1 MPHWDYR
8 VFHLNVDP
16 GKGGEPSGTAGAPP
30 PFTQSYLEQEFPDHY
45 KHPPTPGKAQ
55 PAPPPAKQLQDFLNG
70 LGAEGWSLIGVFP
83 LGPLLMMVLRRR
95 RSEPEPSPQA
105 PAANLENAAPTGRLD
120 SDRLDTVLARL
131 EALEQRLQST
141 PAAAPPPPPP
151 PPPPVTPAQP
161 TPAPPPTGLTDGSVL
176 PAAALAAL
184 GADLAVST
192 REAAEAIGY
201 RSTASLSNLGN
212 RSGYPAGLVKLGLN
226 GKAAVYRGVG
236 PASSGGKPQ
245 RHWLVVPL
253 SRLTG

>member
-1 MPHWDYR
+1 MPRWEYK

-16 GKGGEPSGTAGAPP
+16 GKGGEPSGTAGAAP

-45 KHPPTPGKAQ
+45 KHPPAQDGAQ
-55 PAPPPAKQLQDFLNG
+55 PAAPAAIQLQEFLNG
-70 LGAEGWSLIGVFP
+70 LGAQGWSLIGIFP
-83 LGPLLMMVLRRR
+83 VGPMLMMTLRRR
-95 RSEPEPSPQA
+95 SSEPEPQPPIPEAKLADA
-105 PAANLENAAPTGRLD
+105 PN
-120 SDRLDTVLARL
+120 DRLDAVLARL
-131 EALEQRLQST
+131 EALEEQLET
-141 PAAAPPPPPP
+141 PPAASPPP
-151 PPPPVTPAQP
+151 
-161 TPAPPPTGLTDGSVL
+161 GLTDGSVL
-176 PAAALAAL
+176 PAAALEAL
-184 GADLAVST
+184 GGDVAVSA